1 MSYQTFHPDTGTTV
15 VPIGRHSENDQTF
28 SVTDNESRLY
38 PFGKPVFLSDLSVQM
53 VFVRKIWAIFTS
65 ELLVVGITATL
76 LYYNDNEWHSFLR
89 YDRTLWISFVVSLLL
104 LIALTYKS
112 NDDFQP
118 PWYFVILYTCLNAY
132 IIGGLVAS
140 LKLTFVL
147 DTLILMMMAGLSVF
161 AFTYQT
167 AYKFRAKEPLILV
180 LVVIIV
186 ISSILHPLVFSLSD
200 LIPAFILA
208 LLLSLY
214 FILDTWYLMRQM
226 SKDEYW
232 GASMQLY
239 LDLIVPFR
247 TIHHMCELTAEY
259 GDDD

>member
-15 VPIGRHSENDQTF
+15 VPIGRHSEGDRTPGE
-28 SVTDNESRLY
+28 STDNENRLY

-53 VFVRKIWAIFTS
+53 AFVRKVWVIFTS
-65 ELLVVGITATL
+65 ELVVVTITAAL
-76 LYYNDNEWHSFLR
+76 FFYNQLRSYND
-89 YDRTLWISFVVSLLL
+89 WILGSSVIVSLLL

-132 IIGGLVAS
+132 IIGVLVS
-140 LKLTFVL
+140 VSQLTFIL
-147 DTLILMMMAGLSVF
+147 DTLILMLTAGLSVL

-167 AYKFRAKEPLILV
+167 TYKFRAKEPLILIS
-180 LVVIIV
+180 LVIIV
-186 ISSILHPLVFSLSD
+186 TSSVLHPWVFNFSD

-226 SKDEYW
+226 SKEEYW

-239 LDLIVPFR
+239 LDLIIPFR
-247 TIHHMCELTAEY
+247 IIHHMCELTAEY

>member
-1 MSYQTFHPDTGTTV
+1 MSYQTFHPDTGTTI
-15 VPIGRHSENDQTF
+15 VPIGRYSENDQA
-28 SVTDNESRLY
+28 SSENINNENSLY
-38 PFGKPVFLSDLSVQM
+38 PFGKPVSLCGLPVQM
-53 VFVRKIWAIFTS
+53 AFVRKVWTIFTS
-65 ELLVVGITATL
+65 ELVVVTVTAALL
-76 LYYNDNEWHSFLR
+76 LYNEMKSYFKEW
-89 YDRTLWISFVVSLLL
+89 TLWVSIVVSLLL

-118 PWYFVILYTCLNAY
+118 PWYFVVLYTCLNAY
-132 IIGGLVAS
+132 IIGGLVA
-140 LKLTFVL
+140 LFQLTFVL
-147 DTLILMMMAGLSVF
+147 DTLILMSVANLSVL
-161 AFTYQT
+161 AYTNQT
-167 AYKFRAKEPLILV
+167 IYKFRAKEPIILV

-186 ISSILHPLVFSLSD
+186 TSSILHPWVFSFSD

-208 LLLSLY
+208 LLLSQY
-214 FILDTWYLMRQM
+214 FILDSWYLMRQM

-239 LDLIVPFR
+239 LDLIIPFR

>member
-15 VPIGRHSENDQTF
+15 VPIGRHSESDRT
-28 SVTDNESRLY
+28 SDEITDNENRLY
-38 PFGKPVFLSDLSVQM
+38 PFGKPVFLSGLSVQM
-53 VFVRKIWAIFTS
+53 AFVRKVWAIFTS
-65 ELLVVGITATL
+65 ELLVVTITTALL
-76 LYYNDNEWHSFLR
+76 LYNELKYYNEWILGASV
-89 YDRTLWISFVVSLLL
+89 VVSLLL
-104 LIALTYKS
+104 LITLTYKS

-132 IIGGLVAS
+132 IIGILVS
-140 LKLTFVL
+140 VFQFTFIL
-147 DTLILMMMAGLSVF
+147 DTLILMLAAGLSVLV
-161 AFTYQT
+161 FTNQKT
-167 AYKFRAKEPLILV
+167 YKFRAKEPLILIS
-180 LVVIIV
+180 VVIII
-186 ISSILHPLVFSLSD
+186 ISSILHPWVFNFSD

-239 LDLIVPFR
+239 LDLIIPFR
-247 TIHHMCELTAEY
+247 IIHHMCELTAEY